1 MADKL
6 VTIAQFPDYIQADL
20 AKQTLEDFGIKAVV
34 TGQYAANTLGG
45 IPAIEGPTLQVM
57 ESQAAEAIEILESN
71 QNLEPDQLPDIDD
84 DTEQE
89 EQ

>member
-34 TGQYAANTLGG
+34 TGQNASNVYGG
-45 IPAIEGPTLQVM
+45 LVVEGPELQVM
-57 ESQAAEAIEILESN
+57 QSNAKEALEILESN
-71 QNLEPDQLPDIDD
+71 QK
-84 DTEQE
+84 EQE
-89 EQ
+89 E